1 MKHKTRICLIVNGKE
16 RDYIVPDNILL
27 VDWLR
32 EELGLTGTKIGCD
45 GGECTGGIDVNEY
58 PQYASYDLNGDDN
71 IDIVDV
77 DNIVIDGT
85 LYSFADGYHP
95 VDTLDPGKG
104 YWVRANNLGNIT
116 FMSN

>member
-1 MKHKTRICLIVNGKE
+1 MN
-16 RDYIVPDNILL
+16 
-27 VDWLR
+27 
-32 EELGLTGTKIGCD
+32 
-45 GGECTGGIDVNEY
+45 
-58 PQYASYDLNGDDN
+58 
-71 IDIVDV
+71 DIVDV

-116 FMSN
+116 FMSY